1 MAGVRRLKT
10 QTEAFWRDEYT
21 VSDDDLDLITGLVL
35 EAGRPQTLEALS
47 AAVVAQRCRQEQ
59 EAVAQQSKMGQLY
72 RPMDSYQV
80 GETLVFSELDFAEG
94 AVTAVREGQN
104 PRYEPFSVIRVA
116 FPAGMEREFAAS
128 FDHPHP
134 LNRPLEELLFSGQD
148 ELTEEQLVAAYA
160 PCVAS
165 RLEERLQGL
174 PDWVRLNGS
183 WFLSGL
189 LPEVHVGHLNLAEAI
204 IYEAGRP
211 VGASDMLR
219 DIGLEATASE
229 AAGLFALNHAL
240 AGDSRFDN
248 VSTSE
253 ERIWYLRALEPP
265 ALFARPSVLVPAF
278 VASPEDYLGL
288 TMVDMVEEIGDEL
301 DLVEQAILRDTRE
314 LRCEVTFPHL
324 YAGTLPFSAVFARL
338 VHQEGRRHFPL
349 TLLDGRSG
357 KRFEVWAAPAYG
369 YLCGLGDW
377 FAAVGMCVGGQV
389 TFTPTDDPLTFAIG
403 VMPAR
408 SSRSEWVRTATVSE
422 GRLVLQMQRASVA
435 VRYDP
440 NTFVDVPDREAV
452 AQLMVR
458 SATAN
463 ASLSLLI
470 RQAFQELAKLSS
482 QGFAHAKSIYSVVN
496 MHRRAGAAAV
506 FAALTRNAC
515 YDPVGDGQ
523 WAFDPSLVGRVYET
537 PEEMMERPLSA
548 RAMRT
553 RDQVTRYLSL

>member
-1 MAGVRRLKT
+1 MAGVRRLRT
-10 QTEAFWRDEYT
+10 QTESFWRDEYT

-35 EAGRPQTLEALS
+35 EAGRPQTLETLC

-59 EAVAQQSKMGQLY
+59 EAAAQRNKVGQVY
-72 RPMDSYQV
+72 RPKDSYQV
-80 GETLVFSELDFAEG
+80 GDTLVFSELDFAEG
-94 AVTAVREGQN
+94 AVTAVREGHN

-116 FPAGMEREFAAS
+116 FAGGVEREFAAS

-134 LNRPLEELLFSGQD
+134 LNRPLEELLFGGED
-148 ELTEEQLVAAYA
+148 ELSEEQLVAAYA
-160 PCVAS
+160 PYVAP

-174 PDWVRLNGS
+174 ADWVRLNGS

-211 VGASDMLR
+211 VAATDMLR
-219 DIGLEATASE
+219 DIGLETTASE
-229 AAGLFALNHAL
+229 AARLFALNHAL
-240 AGDSRFDN
+240 ANDARFDN
-248 VSTSE
+248 VSTGE

-265 ALFARPSVLVPAF
+265 ALFARPSVLEPAF
-278 VASPEDYLGL
+278 VASTEDYLGL

-301 DLVEQAILRDTRE
+301 DLVEGAILRGTRD
-314 LRCEVTFPHL
+314 LRCEVIFPHL
-324 YAGTLPFSAVFARL
+324 YAGTLPFSSAFARL
-338 VHQEGRRHFPL
+338 VRQEGRRHFPL
-349 TLLDGRSG
+349 TLLDARTGR
-357 KRFEVWAAPAYG
+357 RFEVWAAPDYG
-369 YLCGLGDW
+369 YLCGLGEW

-408 SSRSEWVRTATVSE
+408 SSRSEWVRTATVSD
-422 GRLVLQMQRASVA
+422 GRLVLQMQRTSVA

-440 NTFVDVPDREAV
+440 NTFVDVPDRESV
-452 AQLMVR
+452 AQLMAR
-458 SATAN
+458 SAATN
-463 ASLSLLI
+463 ATLSLLI
-470 RQAFQELAKLSS
+470 RQAFQELAKLSG

-496 MHRRAGAAAV
+496 MHRRAGAVPV
-506 FAALTRNAC
+506 FATLTRNAC

-523 WAFDPSLVGRVYET
+523 WAFDANLVGKVYET

-553 RDQVTRYLSL
+553 RDQVTRYVSL